1 MSAAIHYHTITAA
14 LRPATSVSMKASDR
28 VIEVT
33 YLGWMLT
40 FESYKMLDKL
50 NESVAGTGRTVQVQH
65 TRMRHV
71 PTTHT
76 YE

>member
-1 MSAAIHYHTITAA
+1 
-14 LRPATSVSMKASDR
+14 MKASDR